1 MSDIKTFYD
10 LARLVD
16 AEKRAEE
23 AELKRER
30 TEKRTTRHD
39 ECVVDGAFRPKP
51 IDRAAAMLIA
61 RAPWWAHAPE
71 INKGD
76 RHAKDQI
83 ADWESTRRYNK
94 TEELAIQR
102 KKQSPKAGGS
112 QRVLRD
118 ANAGKDWRLPMS
130 EINNDNSPLLKGMTL
145 KCATSDGRYSLD
157 ELASEMVLAIQRNA
171 PKELSDLARLAVDSR
186 KVLQESTENIG
197 EIVNDFDRITK
208 SAQQSIRSSRMNI
221 VSECAHVVG
230 ALKDV
235 RQFFLGPDYEREQ
248 KRLSDFVDLCERLK
262 VLKDSGFLDTVA
274 DTMLRLAARDE

>member
-30 TEKRTTRHD
+30 TEKRTARHD
-39 ECVVDGAFRPKP
+39 ESVVGGAFRPEP

-71 INKGD
+71 IKGD
-76 RHAKDQI
+76 EHVKDQV
-83 ADWESTRRYNK
+83 AGWKSTRRDNK
-94 TEELAIQR
+94 AEELAIQR
-102 KKQSPKAGGS
+102 KEQSPKARCS
-112 QRVLRD
+112 QRILRD
-118 ANAGKDWRLPMS
+118 ANEGKDWRLSMN

-208 SAQQSIRSSRMNI
+208 SAQQSVRSSRMNI

-274 DTMLRLAARDE
+274 DTMLRLAARE